1 MTSNHRPDL
10 LTSLLQRHRFLV
22 LGPVLAGSLLAPA
35 VAGAQ
40 QTMPARP
47 ATVVP
52 AQQPAAPVQQAPAA
66 QAPTQ
71 QPQDAAEAAPG
82 GVATVSVTGTRSSNR
97 IDRQVYDVK
106 SDAASSTDSVG
117 DALNKVPSVAVDADG
132 TVTLRGRSNVQ
143 ILIDGKPSAMMQGE
157 NRAAAIQGLPA
168 GDLESVE
175 VLNNPGAQFG
185 NEGGGGPIINL
196 VMRRERRPG
205 GFASVNANA
214 GTEGRFNANSFGS
227 YTTGRMS
234 VQGGVYLRRDKR
246 DAESETR
253 RERIDAAGAVA
264 PSSVASTGVND
275 IDIAGLHGMFS
286 YNIGDKD
293 VLALTTMV
301 GGQSSAGDSTER
313 YRGADTA
320 GVIINE
326 YLRSTA
332 REGRNRNASLGAR
345 FDHKG
350 SLPGENLKL
359 DLRLSGTSAESDSR
373 YASSYTVRPSNASPD
388 LSRQRSDNETR
399 VIDFTGDYDRP
410 GQSGILRVGYK
421 VARTTNAFDNA
432 FVNIANG
439 SLLETINTGRTN
451 RFELDETTVALY
463 GSYQLRLSGKWGVQG
478 GLRGEY
484 TDVDLNQV
492 TTNIRAGNDYFDA
505 IPSAFLSY
513 DWSDDTAVRL
523 SYAHRI
529 RRPGA
534 GDLNPFVIYRD
545 ELNVSSGNPNLRP
558 TNSDSLELGV
568 ETKLGKVDT
577 NVRLYARRDTDL
589 ISDRRVFIGDNVL
602 LTTRVNEGTSRSGG
616 LEFTF
621 SGRATDKLT
630 INASGNLGYTEQTAL
645 GSLDGGKRDA
655 TSLSGRAR
663 ISYQMNPSNQF
674 QLALNAQG
682 KMLFGEGYR
691 QPVRTAD
698 FTYRRN
704 LSPALS
710 LVLNVNDVFDSQ
722 KTESITET
730 ERLREYSIQR
740 QNGRMVTL
748 GLSYRFGTFA
758 GGRPGPGMMGRGGP
772 GGYGGGGGRGH

>member
-1 MTSNHRPDL
+1 MTSNHCPDL
-10 LTSLLQRHRFLV
+10 LSSLLQRHRSLV
-22 LGPVLAGSLLAPA
+22 LGPVLAGTLLAPV

-40 QTMPARP
+40 QVQAAPARQ
-47 ATVVP
+47 ATVAPVRQP
-52 AQQPAAPVQQAPAA
+52 PAAPAPDAA
-66 QAPTQ
+66 QA
-71 QPQDAAEAAPG
+71 AP

-143 ILIDGKPSAMMQGE
+143 ILIDGKPSAMMQGD
-157 NRAAAIQGLPA
+157 NRAAAIQALPA

-205 GFASVNANA
+205 GFASVNANV

-234 VQGGVYLRRDKR
+234 VQGGVFVRRDKR
-246 DAESETR
+246 DSER
-253 RERIDAAGAVA
+253 EINRERIDAAGRVA
-264 PSSVASTGVND
+264 PSNRVSTGVNENET
-275 IDIAGLHGMFS
+275 AGLNGMFS

-301 GGQSSAGDSTER
+301 SSTSSDNQGTER
-313 YRGADTA
+313 YRGANLA
-320 GVIINE
+320 GVVDNE
-326 YLRSTA
+326 YLRSTE
-332 REGRNRNASLGAR
+332 REGRNRNYSLGAR

-350 SLPGENLKL
+350 TLPGENLKL
-359 DLRLSGTSAESDSR
+359 DLRVSGHTSESDGR
-373 YASSYTVRPSNASPD
+373 EASAYTVRPFNANPD
-388 LSRQRSDNETR
+388 LTRQHNDNETR
-399 VIDFTGDYDRP
+399 VIDLTGDYDRP
-410 GQSGILRVGYK
+410 GENGILRVGYK
-421 VARTTNAFDNA
+421 VARNSNTFDNA
-432 FVNIANG
+432 FVNIASG
-439 SLLETINTGRTN
+439 TLVETLNTGRTN
-451 RFELDETTVALY
+451 RFEIDETTAALY
-463 GSYQLRLSGKWGVQG
+463 GTYQLRLSGKWGVQG

-492 TTNIRAGNDYFDA
+492 TTRVRASNHYFDA

-513 DWSDDTAVRL
+513 DWSDDTALRL
-523 SYAHRI
+523 SYARRI

-534 GDLNPFVIYRD
+534 GDLNPFVVYRD
-545 ELNVSSGNPNLRP
+545 EFNVSSGNPNLRP
-558 TNSDSLELGV
+558 TNTDSLELGV

-577 NVRLYARRDTDL
+577 NVRLYARRDSDL
-589 ISDRRVFIGDNVL
+589 ISERRFFIGDNVL
-602 LTTRVNEGTSRSGG
+602 LTTRDNEGTSRSGG

-621 SGRATDKLT
+621 SGRATEKLT
-630 INASGNLGYTEQTAL
+630 LNASGNLGYTEQTVL
-645 GSLDGGKRDA
+645 GSLDDDKRSA

-674 QLALNAQG
+674 QLSLNAQG
-682 KMLFGEGYR
+682 KVLFGEGYR

-704 LSPALS
+704 LTPALS

-730 ERLREYSIQR
+730 ERLRENSVQR
-740 QNGRMVTL
+740 FNGRMVSV

-758 GGRPGPGMMGRGGP
+758 GGGRQGPGMMGRGGP
-772 GGYGGGGGRGH
+772 GGPGGPGGGGMGR